1 MIEKVINFFLRV
13 SSQQNNPGL
22 LKDYWDF
29 QSYQWKYITEPFR
42 PSSGELKCYENHLNT
57 VNDKK
62 RILLL
67 GSTPE
72 LRDLFARYY
81 HVSKIYLCDF
91 SWKMLEKM
99 TQELKIADPEKE
111 IWIKADWMDIP
122 TPQNFFDV
130 IIGDLVFMQF
140 PPDQIGS
147 FLKKISGLLSEK
159 GIFIVRSRCRKE
171 FRRSAKELI
180 QDAKNEYKGSD
191 LNKASTSLLWELYD
205 VCSKDNDTI
214 IDTERA
220 AEAIREY
227 AKETSSAH
235 PLLSLTLKKIQRT
248 AKEGMFR
255 WYWVFPFENDL
266 FNLFSKNF
274 LIKDVK
280 TNVSNHTSCYPI
292 FFLEKRS
299 GS

>member
-1 MIEKVINFFLRV
+1 M
-13 SSQQNNPGL
+13 
-22 LKDYWDF
+22 
-29 QSYQWKYITEPFR
+29 EPFR
-42 PSSGELKCYENHLNT
+42 PSSEEMKCYENHLNT

-72 LRDLFARYY
+72 LRDLLAQYY

-91 SWKMLEKM
+91 SWKMLEEM
-99 TQELKIADPEKE
+99 TKELKNADQEKE
-111 IWIKADWMDIP
+111 IWIKADWTDIAL
-122 TPQNFFDV
+122 PQNFFDV
-130 IIGDLVFMQF
+130 IIGDLVFMQL
-140 PPDQIGS
+140 PPDQISS
-147 FLKKISGLLSEK
+147 FLKKISVLLSEG

-180 QDAKNEYKGSD
+180 QDTINEYRDGD
-191 LNKASTSLLWELYD
+191 LNKAVTSLLWELYD
-205 VCSKDNDTI
+205 VCTKNNDTI

-227 AKETSSAH
+227 AKETGSAH

-248 AKEGMFR
+248 AKKDTFR
-255 WYWVFPFENDL
+255 WHWTFPFEDDL
-266 FNLFSKNF
+266 SNLINESF
-274 LIKDVK
+274 LIKGVQ
-280 TNVSNHTSCYPI
+280 TYVNNRTSYYPI